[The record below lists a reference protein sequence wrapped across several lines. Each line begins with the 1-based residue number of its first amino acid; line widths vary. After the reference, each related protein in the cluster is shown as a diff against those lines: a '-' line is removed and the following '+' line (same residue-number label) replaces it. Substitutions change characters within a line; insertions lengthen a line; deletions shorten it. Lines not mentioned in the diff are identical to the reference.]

1 MRLTSA
7 IRLVSGAAADDE
19 CAEVG
24 TTKATGFTKPK
35 S

>member
-1 MRLTSA
+1 MSFVGL
-7 IRLVSGAAADDE
+7 LVSAGAWYDE

-24 TTKATGFTKPK
+24 TTKAKKFTKPK